1 MGRIPSGSASPRSAS
16 TVFWD
21 RYRHVPAASRGTSP
35 RLPYLPGLDG
45 LRALA
50 LIGVVLYHADLSWLP
65 GGFLGVEVFF
75 VLSGY
80 LITSLLLAEWNQQ
93 GRIDLKTFWLRRA
106 RRLLPA
112 VFLLLLVTLWFAVL
126 FLPREVAELRG
137 DAAAA
142 FGYVT
147 NWYLVVADR
156 SYFEMVGRPPPLQHL
171 WSLAIE
177 EQFYLLW
184 PLLFAA
190 GMLRLRRRGML
201 IATLA
206 GAVVSTLLMGILF
219 QPNADPSRVY
229 YGTDTRAA
237 ELLAGAAL
245 AFIWEPAWLRG
256 SAGGPAARLIRWL
269 SRAARAPL
277 LLDVVGIAALG
288 ALIWSFHWF
297 SEYKPFL
304 YQGGFAL
311 VALTTV
317 LVIAVVVHPQA
328 RLVPRLLSFSVMRW
342 IGTRSY
348 SLYLWHWPVF
358 TITRPQLDVSFQGI
372 LLLAFRLLLTAIL
385 AEASY
390 RWVETPFRSGAAG
403 HAWKAFREAQGMR
416 QRQLRIWW
424 ASAAGTGV
432 SLMVVL
438 GIAVMGAQQ
447 SGPPSYLSAL
457 SSVHVTA
464 VGGGEAGSSTPT
476 ASAPQPSVSGETQGG
491 PRPASPIP
499 SPVSTAPA
507 TPPTSLSGPVTAIG
521 DSVMAGAAGVLR
533 QEISTLNIDAE
544 IGMQTAN
551 AIDLLRARRD
561 AGQLGQ
567 VVVVHIGSNGVFTS
581 AQFDEMMQ
589 VLSGVPTVL
598 FVNVKVPRPWEGP
611 NNGVLVGGVSRY
623 PNAKLLDWRGISIDR
638 PDLFWDDGI
647 HLRPEGQQ
655 LYADLIAGQVQAAES
670 SP

>member
-1 MGRIPSGSASPRSAS
+1 MGRTPPGNVSPRPAS

-21 RYRHVPAASRGTSP
+21 RYQQASTASIGTSP

-50 LIGVVLYHADLSWLP
+50 LIAVVLYHADLSWLP

-80 LITSLLLAEWNQQ
+80 LITSLLLAEWNQHD
-93 GRIDLKTFWLRRA
+93 RVDLKAFWLRRA

-112 VFLLLLVTLWFAVL
+112 VFLLLLVTLGFAVL
-126 FLPREVAELRG
+126 FLPGEVANLRG

-142 FGYVT
+142 FGYLT
-147 NWYLVVADR
+147 NWYLVLADR
-156 SYFEMVGRPPPLQHL
+156 SYFEMIGRPPPLQHL

-206 GAVVSTLLMGILF
+206 GAVVSTLLMVVLF
-219 QPNADPSRVY
+219 QPNVDPSRVY

-245 AFIWEPAWLRG
+245 AFVWEPAWLRG
-256 SAGGPAARLIRWL
+256 SAGGPAAGLIRWL
-269 SRAARAPL
+269 SQAARAPL
-277 LLDVVGIAALG
+277 LLDLVGIAALG
-288 ALIWSFHWF
+288 ALIWFFHWF
-297 SEYKPFL
+297 SEYQSFL
-304 YQGGFAL
+304 YRGGFAL
-311 VALTTV
+311 VTLTTV
-317 LVIAVVVHPQA
+317 LLIAVVVHPRA
-328 RLVPRLLSFSVMRW
+328 RLVPHLLSPGVMRW

-358 TITRPQLDVSFQGI
+358 AVTRPQLDVPLQGI
-372 LLLAFRLLLTAIL
+372 LLLALRLLLTVIL

-390 RWVETPFRSGAAG
+390 RWVETPFRSGAVER
-403 HAWKAFREAQGMR
+403 AWKSFREAQGAR
-416 QRQLRIWW
+416 QRQLRIRW
-424 ASAAGTGV
+424 AGAAGTGV
-432 SLMVVL
+432 SLMLALGVAVV
-438 GIAVMGAQQ
+438 GAQQ
-447 SGPPSYLSAL
+447 PTPPSYLSSL
-457 SSVHVTA
+457 SSVHATA
-464 VGGGEAGSSTPT
+464 VGGGAPGPSIPVASS
-476 ASAPQPSVSGETQGG
+476 PQPNTSGETQGG
-491 PRPASPIP
+491 PQSAPPNQPSASTEPA
-499 SPVSTAPA
+499 APQ
-507 TPPTSLSGPVTAIG
+507 PSGPVTAIG
-521 DSVMAGAAGVLR
+521 DSVMAGAAGVLQ
-533 QEISTLNIDAE
+533 QEISPLNIDAE

-561 AGQLGQ
+561 AGQLGP
-567 VVVVHIGSNGVFTS
+567 VVVVHIGNNGVFTS

-589 VLSGVPTVL
+589 VLTGVQTVL

-611 NNGVLVGGVSRY
+611 NNGVLAGGVSRY
-623 PNAKLLDWRGISIDR
+623 SNAKLVDWRRESENR
-638 PDLFWDDGI
+638 PGLFWEDGI

-655 LYADLIAGQVQAAES
+655 LYADLIAGQVQAA
-670 SP
+670 SPTP

>member
-1 MGRIPSGSASPRSAS
+1 MSRTPAGNVSPRPAS
-16 TVFWD
+16 SVFWD
-21 RYRHVPAASRGTSP
+21 RYQNVSAASQGTGP
-35 RLPYLPGLDG
+35 QLPYLPGLDG

-50 LIGVVLYHADLSWLP
+50 LIAVVLYHADLSWLR

-93 GRIDLKTFWLRRA
+93 GRIDLKVFWLRRA

-112 VFLLLLVTLWFAVL
+112 VYILLLVTLGFAVL
-126 FLPREVAELRG
+126 FLPREVADLRG
-137 DAAAA
+137 NAAAA
-142 FGYVT
+142 FTYVT
-147 NWYLVVADR
+147 NWYLVLADR
-156 SYFEMVGRPPPLQHL
+156 SYFEMIGRPPALQHL

-177 EQFYLLW
+177 EQFYLFW
-184 PLLFAA
+184 PLLFTV

-206 GAVVSTLLMGILF
+206 GAVLSTLLVAILF
-219 QPNADPSRVY
+219 QPNVDPSRVY

-256 SAGGPAARLIRWL
+256 SAGGPAARLLCWL
-269 SRAARAPL
+269 SQAGRAPL

-288 ALIWSFHWF
+288 ALIWFFHWF
-297 SEYKPFL
+297 GEYQPFL
-304 YQGGFAL
+304 YRGGFAL

-317 LVIAVVVHPQA
+317 LVIAVVVHPRA
-328 RLVPRLLSFSVMRW
+328 RLVPRLLSPGVMRW

-358 TITRPQLDVSFQGI
+358 AVTRPQLDVPIQGI
-372 LLLAFRLLLTAIL
+372 LLLALRLLLTAIL

-390 RWVETPFRSGAAG
+390 RWVETPFRSGAVG
-403 HAWKAFREAQGMR
+403 RAWKAFRDAQGAR
-416 QRQLRIWW
+416 QRQLRIRW
-424 ASAAGTGV
+424 AGAAGTGV
-432 SLMVVL
+432 SLMLVL
-438 GIAVMGAQQ
+438 GVAVVGAQQ
-447 SGPPSYLSAL
+447 PAPPSYLSSL
-457 SSVHVTA
+457 SSVHATA
-464 VGGGEAGSSTPT
+464 VGGGAPGPSIPAASS
-476 ASAPQPSVSGETQGG
+476 PQPSGSGETQGG
-491 PRPASPIP
+491 PQSAPPNQPTASTEPA
-499 SPVSTAPA
+499 APQ
-507 TPPTSLSGPVTAIG
+507 PSGPVTAIG
-521 DSVMAGAAGVLR
+521 DSVMAGAAGVLQ
-533 QEISTLNIDAE
+533 QEISPLNIDAE

-567 VVVVHIGSNGVFTS
+567 VVVVHIGNNGVFTS
-581 AQFDEMMQ
+581 AQFDDMMQ
-589 VLSGVPTVL
+589 VLTGVQTVL

-611 NNGVLVGGVSRY
+611 NNGVLAGGVSRY
-623 PNAKLLDWRGISIDR
+623 SNAKLVDWRRESEDR

-655 LYADLIAGQVQAAES
+655 LYADLIAGQVQAAEAA
-670 SP
+670 P

>member
-1 MGRIPSGSASPRSAS
+1 MGRIPSGDVSPRPASA
-16 TVFWD
+16 VFWD
-21 RYRHVPAASRGTSP
+21 RYQHALGASSGTGP

-50 LIGVVLYHADLSWLP
+50 LIAVVLYHADLSWFP

-80 LITSLLLAEWNQQ
+80 LITSLLLAEWNPQ
-93 GRIDLKTFWLRRA
+93 GRIDLKAFWLRRA

-112 VFLLLLVTLWFAVL
+112 AYLLVLVTLSFAVL
-126 FLPREVAELRG
+126 FLPGEVANLRG

-142 FGYVT
+142 FTYVT
-147 NWYLVVADR
+147 NWYLVLADR
-156 SYFEMVGRPPPLQHL
+156 SYFEMIGRPPALQHL
-171 WSLAIE
+171 WSLAVE

-206 GAVVSTLLMGILF
+206 GAVVSTLLMAILF
-219 QPNADPSRVY
+219 QPNVDPSRVY

-245 AFIWEPAWLRG
+245 AFVWEPAWLRG
-256 SAGGPAARLIRWL
+256 SPGGPVARLIGWL
-269 SRAARAPL
+269 SQATRAPL
-277 LLDVVGIAALG
+277 LLDAVGIAALG
-288 ALIWSFHWF
+288 ALIWFFHWF
-297 SEYKPFL
+297 GEYQPFL

-317 LVIAVVVHPQA
+317 LLIAVVVHPRA
-328 RLVPRLLSFSVMRW
+328 RLVPRLLSPGVMRW

-348 SLYLWHWPVF
+348 SMYLWHWPVF
-358 TITRPQLDVSFQGI
+358 AVTRPQLDVSIQGI
-372 LLLAFRLLLTAIL
+372 WLLALRLILTALL

-390 RWVETPFRSGAAG
+390 RWVETPFRRGAAG
-403 HAWKAFREAQGMR
+403 RAWKSFREAQGAHR
-416 QRQLRIWW
+416 RQLRIRW
-424 ASAAGTGV
+424 AGAAGTGA

-438 GIAVMGAQQ
+438 GVAVVGAQQ
-447 SGPPSYLSAL
+447 PAPPSYLSSL
-457 SSVHVTA
+457 SSVHATA
-464 VGGGEAGSSTPT
+464 VGGGSTGPGVPAASS
-476 ASAPQPSVSGETQGG
+476 PQPSASGETQGG
-491 PRPASPIP
+491 PQSAAPSQTPAS
-499 SPVSTAPA
+499 TQ
-507 TPPTSLSGPVTAIG
+507 PTDPQSSGAVTAIG
-521 DSVMAGAAGVLR
+521 DSVMAGAAGVLQ

-544 IGMQTAN
+544 IGMQPAK

-567 VVVVHIGSNGVFTS
+567 VVVVHVGNNGVFTS

-611 NNGVLVGGVSRY
+611 NNDVLAGGVSRY
-623 PNAKLLDWRGISIDR
+623 SNAKLLDWRRESENR

-655 LYADLIAGQVQAAES
+655 LYADLIAGQVQTAKAA
-670 SP
+670 P

>member
-1 MGRIPSGSASPRSAS
+1 MGRIPSGDVSPRPASA
-16 TVFWD
+16 VFWD
-21 RYRHVPAASRGTSP
+21 RYQHAPGAFRGTGP

-50 LIGVVLYHADLSWLP
+50 LIAVILYHADLSWFP

-93 GRIDLKTFWLRRA
+93 GRIDLKDFWLRRA

-112 VFLLLLVTLWFAVL
+112 AYLLVLVTLGYAVL
-126 FLPREVAELRG
+126 FLPGEVANLRG

-142 FGYVT
+142 FTYVT
-147 NWYLVVADR
+147 NWYLVLADR

-171 WSLAIE
+171 WSLAVE

-206 GAVVSTLLMGILF
+206 GAVISTLLLAILF
-219 QPNADPSRVY
+219 HPNVDPSRVY

-245 AFIWEPAWLRG
+245 AFVWEPAWLRG
-256 SAGGPAARLIRWL
+256 SAGGPAARLIGWL
-269 SRAARAPL
+269 SLATRAPL
-277 LLDVVGIAALG
+277 LLDLVGIAALG
-288 ALIWSFHWF
+288 ALIWFFHWF
-297 SEYKPFL
+297 GEYQPFL

-317 LVIAVVVHPQA
+317 LLIAVVVHPRA
-328 RLVPRLLSFSVMRW
+328 RLVPRLLSPGVMRW

-348 SLYLWHWPVF
+348 SMYLWHWPVF
-358 TITRPQLDVSFQGI
+358 AITRPQLDISMQGI
-372 LLLAFRLLLTAIL
+372 SLLALRLLLTAIL

-390 RWVETPFRSGAAG
+390 RWIETPVRRSAAG
-403 HAWKAFREAQGMR
+403 RAWKSFREAQGAR
-416 QRQLRIWW
+416 QRQLRIRW
-424 ASAAGTGV
+424 AGAVGTGA

-438 GIAVMGAQQ
+438 GVAVVGAQQ
-447 SGPPSYLSAL
+447 PAPPSYLSSL
-457 SSVHVTA
+457 SSVHATA
-464 VGGGEAGSSTPT
+464 VGGGGPGPAIPAASS
-476 ASAPQPSVSGETQGG
+476 PQPSASGEIQGG
-491 PRPASPIP
+491 PQSASPSQSPAS
-499 SPVSTAPA
+499 TQPA
-507 TPPTSLSGPVTAIG
+507 DPQPSGPVTAIG
-521 DSVMAGAAGVLR
+521 DSVMAGAAGVLQ
-533 QEISTLNIDAE
+533 QEISALNIDAE
-544 IGMQTAN
+544 IGMQPAK

-561 AGQLGQ
+561 AGQLGD
-567 VVVVHIGSNGVFTS
+567 VVVIHVGNNGVFTS
-581 AQFDEMMQ
+581 SQFDEMMQ
-589 VLSGVPTVL
+589 VLSGVRTVM

-611 NNGVLVGGVSRY
+611 NNGVLAGGVSRY
-623 PNAKLLDWRGISIDR
+623 SNAKLLDWRRESESR

-655 LYADLIAGQVQAAES
+655 LYADLIAGQVQITGAA
-670 SP
+670 P